1 MNFFVVFL
9 YVIIID
15 FWQYVEYILA
25 VEEIVQFMFL
35 STNFNLW
42 DFILLFSKKQIYIS
56 KSAPTKNN
64 KFLYILF

>member
-35 STNFNLW
+35 STNFNL
-42 DFILLFSKKQIYIS
+42 
-56 KSAPTKNN
+56 
-64 KFLYILF
+64 

>member
-42 DFILLFSKKQIYIS
+42 DFILLFFKKQIYIS